1 MTKLEKLDELRDEY
15 FKKFDDIFPLWGM
28 SIDKAIGI
36 IKKCI
41 AEGKPYKDKTPDDVY
56 T

>member
-1 MTKLEKLDELRDEY
+1 MTKQEKLDELRNEY
-15 FKKFDDIFPLWGM
+15 FKKFDDIFCIWDM
-28 SIDKAIGI
+28 SIDEAINI

-41 AEGKPYKDKTPDDVY
+41 DEGKPYRSNTPDDVY